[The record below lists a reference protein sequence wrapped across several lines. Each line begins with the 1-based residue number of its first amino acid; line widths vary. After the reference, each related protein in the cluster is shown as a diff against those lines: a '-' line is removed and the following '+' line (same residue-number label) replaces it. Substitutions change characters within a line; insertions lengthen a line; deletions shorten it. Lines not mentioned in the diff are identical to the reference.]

1 MDGVKVEPVERS
13 LVDIFD
19 DLVRCQLRL
28 YNALDDRLREQHGIA
43 VSQLLMLKYL
53 RDHTQAKAA
62 DIAAHFAIGIGTTS
76 KALDRHQ
83 SAGWIRRRP
92 HPTDRRAQFLELT
105 AEGEWIL
112 DAAERTAEAALHE
125 LLETNVSPDV
135 FPVATAML
143 AGLRRSL
150 EQSDVGRP
158 TG

>member
-1 MDGVKVEPVERS
+1 MEAEPVERF
-13 LVDIFD
+13 LVDTFD

-28 YNALDDRLREQHGIA
+28 YNALDVRLREQYGIV
-43 VSQLLMLKYL
+43 VSQLLMLRYL
-53 RDHTQAKAA
+53 RDRPQAKAA

-105 AEGEWIL
+105 AEGEWVL

-125 LLETNVSPDV
+125 LLVANVSPDV
-135 FPVATAML
+135 FPIATAML
-143 AGLRRSL
+143 AALRRSL